1 MIREQ
6 QLIAAFARLERHVLL
21 TWIDEGVIAPHRDE
35 EGYLFDQADQARV
48 ALAFDL
54 HYRMGLDHAS
64 LPVVFSVLDQ
74 LHEARHHLRALAE
87 AVAEQPETIRLEIT
101 RRLGRRSP
109 PV

>member
-6 QLIAAFARLERHVLL
+6 QLIAEFTCLERTVLL
-21 TWIDEGVIAPHRDE
+21 HWIEEGVVAPHKDD

-64 LPVVFSVLDQ
+64 LPIILSVIDQ
-74 LHEARHHLRALAE
+74 LHEARHHLRTLAR
-87 AVAEQPETIRLEIT
+87 AVAEQPDEVRLQIR
-101 RRLGRRSP
+101 RFLGGRDP
-109 PV
+109 TE